1 MRLFDLEM
9 IKDRD
14 RVAHDMLVTVGG
26 RIGRHVG
33 RLVAARRV
41 GDAAVA
47 LAKFAQL
54 RLPAAVISR
63 KFMHE
68 QDRRTPTHLFI
79 IEPNLV
85 G

>member
-14 RVAHDMLVTVGG
+14 CVAHDMLVTVGG

-33 RLVAARRV
+33 RLVAACRV

-54 RLPAAVISR
+54 RLPAAVIAR

-68 QDRRTPTHLFI
+68 QNRRAPTHLFE
-79 IEPNLV
+79 IELHFV

>member
-14 RVAHDMLVTVGG
+14 RVAHDMLETVGG
-26 RIGRHVG
+26 RICRYVG

-47 LAKFAQL
+47 FAKFTQL
-54 RLPAAVISR
+54 RLPAAVIAR
-63 KFMHE
+63 KFMHK
-68 QDRRTPTHLFI
+68 QNNRASLCR
-79 IEPNLV
+79 V
-85 G
+85 